1 VLLDFWATWCG
12 PCVAKLDEVER
23 LRQQFAADDRL
34 VVVGVNLD
42 PDQERARAFLQA
54 KPLPWRHA
62 LLGEWSNTG
71 VPRQFAIAGIPA
83 YVLIDTAGKILAH
96 ESSLEKVAEKL
107 AAAPM
112 K

>member
-1 VLLDFWATWCG
+1 
-12 PCVAKLDEVER
+12 
-23 LRQQFAADDRL
+23 
-34 VVVGVNLD
+34 
-42 PDQERARAFLQA
+42 
-54 KPLPWRHA
+54 
-62 LLGEWSNTG
+62 